1 MLVFEV
7 LTKGRTCT
15 WKGKTSWAVG
25 SSLPCWQAWRWGGR
39 HLLSECAPEPARP
52 PGAFRRHRPVREARA
67 DRWRRWSDATA
78 SQRTVSSLM
87 GDTSVKG
94 GERKETR
101 AQRSLV
107 ADADRGPRGGGGAT
121 RADPAL
127 EAWAWAR
134 GRGEAQS
141 GSTGARAPCPVCRI
155 PTWRVDGHP
164 FSEFHEVGVL
174 TQLQKLLFLIR
185 LYG

>member
-107 ADADRGPRGGGGAT
+107 ADRGPRGAGG
-121 RADPAL
+121 DPC
-127 EAWAWAR
+127 R
-134 GRGEAQS
+134 PRS
-141 GSTGARAPCPVCRI
+141 GSVSLGTGA
-155 PTWRVDGHP
+155 WRSAVWVDGSQSSLSCLPDPHVA
-164 FSEFHEVGVL
+164 SRWASL
-174 TQLQKLLFLIR
+174 
-185 LYG
+185 

>member
-52 PGAFRRHRPVREARA
+52 PGAFRRRRPVREARA

-94 GERKETR
+94 EGEKGDKSTEKSGRRPWPPGVGGRPVQTPLWKREPGHGGVEK
-101 AQRSLV
+101 RSLGRREPELLV
-107 ADADRGPRGGGGAT
+107 LSAGSPRG
-121 RADPAL
+121 
-127 EAWAWAR
+127 
-134 GRGEAQS
+134 
-141 GSTGARAPCPVCRI
+141 
-155 PTWRVDGHP
+155 
-164 FSEFHEVGVL
+164 
-174 TQLQKLLFLIR
+174 
-185 LYG
+185 